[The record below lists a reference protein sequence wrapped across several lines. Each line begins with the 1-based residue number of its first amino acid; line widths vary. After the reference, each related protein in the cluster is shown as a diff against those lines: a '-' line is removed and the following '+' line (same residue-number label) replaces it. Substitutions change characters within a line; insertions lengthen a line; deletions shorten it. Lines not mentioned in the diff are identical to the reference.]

1 MRKLLGIK
9 NAAAAGEKTKK
20 ATRANLGDE
29 SSFYYDEKLKAWVD
43 KKGGSDA
50 QASGPDDGGLP
61 PPPTG
66 PPMGAPPTAPVPIA
80 SARAGACAG
89 DADAPSGP
97 YVRPSWA
104 AAAADAPQSASQ
116 SRRAV
121 TSAGGAGKR
130 TVGPIAGVVGWS
142 ETKSVIAAVSSRGSA
157 SARGHSSARCAR
169 CRICA

>member
-61 PPPTG
+61 LSL
-66 PPMGAPPTAPVPIA
+66 IH
-80 SARAGACAG
+80 
-89 DADAPSGP
+89 
-97 YVRPSWA
+97 
-104 AAAADAPQSASQ
+104 
-116 SRRAV
+116 
-121 TSAGGAGKR
+121 
-130 TVGPIAGVVGWS
+130 I
-142 ETKSVIAAVSSRGSA
+142 
-157 SARGHSSARCAR
+157 
-169 CRICA
+169 

>member
-61 PPPTG
+61 LPPPG
-66 PPMGAPPTAPVPIA
+66 HPWAPPRLRPCP
-80 SARAGACAG
+80 SRARAR
-89 DADAPSGP
+89 APAPGTRTR
-97 YVRPSWA
+97 RP
-104 AAAADAPQSASQ
+104 
-116 SRRAV
+116 
-121 TSAGGAGKR
+121 
-130 TVGPIAGVVGWS
+130 
-142 ETKSVIAAVSSRGSA
+142 
-157 SARGHSSARCAR
+157 ARPL
-169 CRICA
+169 